1 MNVSLIVNDITQI
14 KSVSVTVQKNIV
26 QKICIWNPATCGY
39 KNGKYVWSIIDDSMI
54 KCDEI
59 IVQTKTVPTKSTLTK
74 AILTKWTSTNFCI
87 LLVFLLITIAL
98 FVAASIYYYLI
109 KYHAKQK
116 YLPLK
121 NILSKW
127 KLSSN

>member
-1 MNVSLIVNDITQI
+1 
-14 KSVSVTVQKNIV
+14 
-26 QKICIWNPATCGY
+26 
-39 KNGKYVWSIIDDSMI
+39 MI

-116 YLPLK
+116 CLPLK